1 MLRITISKSGAPP
14 TTTSFD
20 KREITIGRTPS
31 NDIRIPE
38 AGVSSSHARL
48 LYTDGSLTLVDLSST
63 NGTFV
68 NGSRIQGPHMVQPG
82 DEVYV
87 CSHKLEFDLGG
98 ASQPAGP
105 TGGYGAV
112 PPEPAG
118 PPPPIGAP
126 PPIAGPVGPPPPIG
140 GPGGPPP
147 PLGPPPPVG
156 APPPP
161 VAGPPPPIAAPPSIP
176 PSPMPD
182 PSLPPPLDPAASA
195 PPVLDVP
202 SPVGLGG
209 GKKPDMPTLPPMI
222 GGGGGPGP
230 SPAAPEPP
238 APAAAPPPM
247 DEAPAPPPAMAPPL
261 ATPEPPPSMP
271 SAPPS
276 MPSAPPPVAEPP
288 PEPPPPAAAPELEP
302 APSPSSPSK
311 PAGPITPSTS
321 APSAKG
327 ELDMPTEAP
336 RDDGPSEPKVVL
348 GSKSPVRTGATMM
361 ADHLVEQNPQTPKP
375 AAAAAE
381 PRGAWSMPRVGP
393 PEVAPVSVARP
404 SKASGPATVSPSAL
418 AGMQRGAQTREA
430 CRQVFSAVRDAW
442 LTDPSLDDD
451 ALIAKLR
458 SGLEDLKGVVGHL
471 EPMSLSAQLQTELCG
486 VGPLQP
492 LLRDRQIREILLNGP
507 QQTMVTKS
515 GQAAESPETTF
526 SSDVALEWV
535 IRRLT
540 GTSFGA
546 DEPVVEATTAEG
558 HRIHAV
564 HQSLAVGGPVVSIR
578 RASSVQHRYD
588 LAQLTSSATL
598 SDVVAKL
605 LASAVGHGLRIAVF
619 AGPGA
624 SAYPVAA
631 ALSLA
636 APSDQRHVIVRPDH
650 EPALLPTDAIVLQST
665 RPHAMPGL
673 VDAALGLAPAH
684 LLIHGIA
691 GVEAVGALAAL
702 GRGFKGVVLT
712 SRAASAEAGLHHLA
726 TLSGLDGSSATSD
739 TRALRVA
746 GSLDMIVVVNRFA
759 DGVTRVTQVSS
770 PGVSPS
776 GSAVITDLITF
787 DPHSRNWTHASALQ
801 NFITEYGQRG
811 ISLSVT

>member
-48 LYTDGSLTLVDLSST
+48 LYTDGSLTLIDLSST

-87 CSHKLEFDLGG
+87 CSYKLEFDLGP
-98 ASQPAGP
+98 ASQPTGP

-112 PPEPAG
+112 PPELPG
-118 PPPPIGAP
+118 PPPPIDA
-126 PPIAGPVGPPPPIG
+126 PPPPIG
-140 GPGGPPP
+140 GPPPP
-147 PLGPPPPVG
+147 IAGPFGG
-156 APPPP
+156 APPPIAPPPAP
-161 VAGPPPPIAAPPSIP
+161 VGAPPPPIAAPPSIP
-176 PSPMPD
+176 PSPRPD
-182 PSLPPPLDPAASA
+182 PSLPPPLDTSASA

-202 SPVGLGG
+202 SHVGLGG
-209 GKKPDMPTLPPMI
+209 GKTPDMPTLPPMI
-222 GGGGGPGP
+222 GGP
-230 SPAAPEPP
+230 SLAHPDPPAAP
-238 APAAAPPPM
+238 AAPPPM
-247 DEAPAPPPAMAPPL
+247 ADLPPEAPPL
-261 ATPEPPPSMP
+261 AGPPPMP
-271 SAPPS
+271 SAPPP

-288 PEPPPPAAAPELEP
+288 LMPAPHEPAADPAPPLAPAPELGP
-302 APSPSSPSK
+302 VPPSSTPST
-311 PAGPITPSTS
+311 PSAGPITPSTS

-327 ELDMPTEAP
+327 ELDMPTAAP
-336 RDDGPSEPKVVL
+336 NAYAPSEPKVVL
-348 GSKSPVRTGATMM
+348 GSQAPVRTGATMM
-361 ADHLVEQNPQTPKP
+361 ADHIVQQTPEPPAPP
-375 AAAAAE
+375 AAAQPQA
-381 PRGAWSMPRVGP
+381 PGAWSMPRVGP
-393 PEVAPVSVARP
+393 PEMAPVSVARP
-404 SKASGPATVSPSAL
+404 TKASGPATVSPSAL

-430 CRQVFSAVRDAW
+430 CRQAFSAVRDAW
-442 LTDPSLDDD
+442 LADPSLDDD

-458 SGLEDLKGVVGHL
+458 SSLEDLKGVVGHL

-492 LLRDRQIREILLNGP
+492 LLRDRQVREILLNGP
-507 QQTMVTKS
+507 RRATVTKS

-535 IRRLT
+535 VRRLT
-540 GTSFGA
+540 GTSFGP
-546 DEPVVEATTAEG
+546 DEPVIEATTAEG

-605 LASAVGHGLRIAVF
+605 LASAVQHGLRIAVF

-631 ALSLA
+631 ALALA
-636 APSDQRHVIVRPDH
+636 APSDQRYVIVRPDH
-650 EPALLPTDAIVLQST
+650 EPALLPTDAIVLQAT

-673 VDAALGLAPAH
+673 VDAALGLAPSH

-702 GRGFKGVVLT
+702 GRGYKGVVLT
-712 SRAASAEAGLHHLA
+712 SRAASAEAGLRHLA
-726 TLSGLDGSSATSD
+726 TLSGLDGSSATVE
-739 TRALRVA
+739 TRALRVSS
-746 GSLDMIVVVNRFA
+746 SLDVIIVVNRFA
-759 DGVTRVTQVSS
+759 DGITRVTQVSS

-776 GSAVITDLITF
+776 GTAVVTDLISF

>member
-1 MLRITISKSGAPP
+1 MP
-14 TTTSFD
+14 D
-20 KREITIGRTPS
+20 
-31 NDIRIPE
+31 
-38 AGVSSSHARL
+38 
-48 LYTDGSLTLVDLSST
+48 
-63 NGTFV
+63 
-68 NGSRIQGPHMVQPG
+68 
-82 DEVYV
+82 
-87 CSHKLEFDLGG
+87 
-98 ASQPAGP
+98 
-105 TGGYGAV
+105 
-112 PPEPAG
+112 
-118 PPPPIGAP
+118 AP
-126 PPIAGPVGPPPPIG
+126 PP
-140 GPGGPPP
+140 
-147 PLGPPPPVG
+147 
-156 APPPP
+156 
-161 VAGPPPPIAAPPSIP
+161 
-176 PSPMPD
+176 
-182 PSLPPPLDPAASA
+182 
-195 PPVLDVP
+195 
-202 SPVGLGG
+202 
-209 GKKPDMPTLPPMI
+209 
-222 GGGGGPGP
+222 
-230 SPAAPEPP
+230 
-238 APAAAPPPM
+238 AAPPPM
-247 DEAPAPPPAMAPPL
+247 AEPPAMPD
-261 ATPEPPPSMP
+261 
-271 SAPPS
+271 
-276 MPSAPPPVAEPP
+276 APPPVAA
-288 PEPPPPAAAPELEP
+288 EPPPPAAPPPASPPKIEP
-302 APSPSSPSK
+302 VHPPSTPSK
-311 PAGPITPSTS
+311 PKAGAITPSTA
-321 APSAKG
+321 APAAKG

-336 RDDGPSEPKVVL
+336 GGDAPPEPKVVL
-348 GSKSPVRTGATMM
+348 GSQSPVRTGATMM
-361 ADHLVEQNPQTPKP
+361 ADHIVQQTPEPP
-375 AAAAAE
+375 AAPPPAAAE
-381 PRGAWSMPRVGP
+381 PQAPGAWSMPRVGP

-404 SKASGPATVSPSAL
+404 TKASGPATVSPSAL

-442 LTDPSLDDD
+442 LANPSLDDD
-451 ALIAKLR
+451 ALISKLR

-507 QQTMVTKS
+507 QQAMVTKS

-535 IRRLT
+535 VRRLT
-540 GTSFGA
+540 GTSFGP

-605 LASAVGHGLRIAVF
+605 LASAVQNGLRLAVF

-650 EPALLPTDAIVLQST
+650 EPALLPTDAIILQST

-673 VDAALGLAPAH
+673 VDAALGLAPSH

-691 GVEAVGALAAL
+691 GVEAAGALAAL

-712 SRAASAEAGLHHLA
+712 SRAASAEAGLRHLA

-746 GSLDMIVVVNRFA
+746 SSLDMIVVVNHFA
-759 DGVTRVTQVSS
+759 DGITRVTQVSS

-776 GSAVITDLITF
+776 GTAVVTDLISF